1 LHDEA
6 KQEKQ
11 RIIEQ
16 RVRISQEKSSA
27 RLVCQPELASGA
39 RAIKEGS
46 IKKYLNMVHVRSV
59 AFFQLYF
66 CFKQAVFNLVF
77 SYMVIDLGTED
88 PKSQK
93 VIWCKSWQS
102 QTKRL
107 NSFHGKHVQVS
118 LNNHC
123 HSIVLFDL
131 CENQTVFVQCQMV

>member
-1 LHDEA
+1 MVGSETTGY
-6 KQEKQ
+6 
-11 RIIEQ
+11 R
-16 RVRISQEKSSA
+16 
-27 RLVCQPELASGA
+27 A

-46 IKKYLNMVHVRSV
+46 IKKYLNMVNVRSV
-59 AFFQLYF
+59 AFVQPYF

-77 SYMVIDLGTED
+77 SYMFIDFGTED

-93 VIWCKSWQS
+93 VIWWKSWQS

-107 NSFHGKHVQVS
+107 NSLPGKHVQVS